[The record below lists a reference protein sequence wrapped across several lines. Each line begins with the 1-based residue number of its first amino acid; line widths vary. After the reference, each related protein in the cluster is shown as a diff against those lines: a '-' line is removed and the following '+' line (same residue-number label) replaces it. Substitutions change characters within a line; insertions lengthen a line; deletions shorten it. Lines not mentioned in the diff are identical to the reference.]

1 MALVQSVDLGEWRMD
16 RVTMKKSHGPAF
28 RAAQLDMAKCPACRG
43 RAVIKG
49 VFHELACVQCNAS
62 GWVTAETGEALPLEV
77 LVTQLSIRLQAAEQ
91 SLELLSRP
99 AISVGPEAQYN
110 ENNRR
115 GPGATNF
122 TGD

>member
-1 MALVQSVDLGEWRMD
+1 
-16 RVTMKKSHGPAF
+16 MKKTHGPAF
-28 RAAQLDMAKCPACRG
+28 RAALLDLAKCPACRG

-62 GWVTAETGEALPLEV
+62 GWVTADTGEVLPLEV
-77 LVTQLSIRLQAAEQ
+77 LVTQLSIRLQAAEHQ
-91 SLELLSRP
+91 IAQFNSSSPSE
-99 AISVGPEAQYN
+99 VEAQYN

-115 GPGATNF
+115 GAGGTNY

>member
-1 MALVQSVDLGEWRMD
+1 
-16 RVTMKKSHGPAF
+16 MKKTHSPEF
-28 RAAQLDMAKCPACRG
+28 RAAQLDLVKCPACRG

-49 VFHELACVQCNAS
+49 IFHELACVQCNAS

-77 LVTQLSIRLQAAEQ
+77 LVTQLSIRLQGAERQ
-91 SLELLSRP
+91 LEQHNCFKP
-99 AISVGPEAQYN
+99 TGAEAQYS

-115 GPGATNF
+115 GPGATNY